1 MSVTI
6 KDIAREAN
14 VAVSTVSKVLNKRD
28 ASIGEAT
35 RIRVRETAERLG
47 YQPNM
52 VARGLRAKSTRTLGF
67 VLPDITNPYFPAIA
81 RGIEDTAHEA
91 GYTVIFCDTDDDV
104 NRESSSIRTL
114 TAKMID
120 GIILTHALDTR
131 LSNLEECQVPTVV
144 VNRCLHDITSGVGLV
159 YTDMKI
165 ATRTATDYLFTK
177 GCSNISLI
185 AVRRDLAPNRF
196 EGYADSLAKHGIPLR
211 EELVF
216 EGDYDAETGGRGI
229 EILCNRASFD
239 GVVCGNDLI
248 AMGAIRALR
257 CHGKAVPQDVRVI
270 GLDDIYLA
278 RYFEPSLT
286 TVRQPAYE
294 IGQAAAQMLITSLSE
309 GVQLSIKELP
319 FKLMIRESA

>member
-81 RGIEDTAHEA
+81 RGIEDTAHEV

-131 LSNLEECQVPTVV
+131 LSNLEESQVPTVV
-144 VNRCLHDITSGVGLV
+144 VDRFLHDITSGVGLV

-165 ATRTATDYLFTK
+165 ATRMATDYLFTK

-185 AVRRDLAPNRF
+185 AARRNLAPNRF
-196 EGYADSLAKHGIPLR
+196 EGYADSLAKHGILLR

-294 IGQAAAQMLITSLSE
+294 IGQAAAQMLITSLSG

>member
-120 GIILTHALDTR
+120 GIILTHALDAR

-165 ATRTATDYLFTK
+165 AIRTATDYLFTK

-185 AVRRDLAPNRF
+185 AARRDLAPNRF

>member
-52 VARGLRAKSTRTLGF
+52 VARGLRAKSTHTLGF

-131 LSNLEECQVPTVV
+131 LSNLKECQVPTVV

-165 ATRTATDYLFTK
+165 AIRTATDYLFTK

-185 AVRRDLAPNRF
+185 AARRDLAPNRF